1 MLRIAPVTACPCSA
15 HVPTSLNGTL
25 GHRVREGI
33 PVCYGPVVVLA
44 GSFPNLKGAS
54 SSPASE
60 TNDNTRG

>member
-1 MLRIAPVTACPCSA
+1 MLRIAPVTDCPCSA

-25 GHRVREGI
+25 GHRVCEGI

-54 SSPASE
+54 S
-60 TNDNTRG
+60 